1 MKQLV
6 KALIIIL
13 CVCCF
18 ASIKVNGVDEYTT
31 LNTSNGST
39 LTYKNT
45 NIEVKI
51 PKLENYKTNETEF
64 RGVWVSA
71 FAGDING
78 YTSSKEACQEELTSV
93 LDLMEKYNLN
103 TILFHIRTHNDAF
116 YNTNLAPKSNY
127 IRACDFNKWD
137 YLEWFINECHK
148 RGIEFHAWMNPYRIS
163 STKTTLQEVRSRFS
177 SYPLNPASSDN
188 NILIGQSGAILDPG
202 SPLVRNYLINVCLE
216 VMKKYDVDAIHFDDY
231 FYIEGVDDSATFNQY
246 KDDFNTDN
254 LEEFRRL
261 QVDKFI
267 EDLSSAMYEFNIE
280 NNRAVQLGISPS
292 GVYRNGS
299 YNTNYVYD
307 DNGTLISP
315 VASNSTGYS
324 HYDSPLYSDTK
335 KWIDN
340 EWIDYIIPQ
349 LYGSF
354 ENTGMPYADMVD
366 WWTQVVKYKKVNL
379 YTGIGLYQM
388 NGTSDKGWYTK
399 SLNTFTNQLLYNSKF
414 EEVKGAC
421 IYSYSTLEGNGYS
434 SSDIKYVNEHMWK
447 NKAYNPESRR
457 YDYDTSD
464 INVTLLKGEY
474 SYTILIDNNDSINR
488 YAIYKSV
495 NDEETLIGFIGNNN
509 TFDKTSFVDEVEN
522 NNDITYR
529 IFPISKSNKKGNEY
543 IVYSKDAITNYN
555 LPIGIVP
562 DLTFSGTVGNKSR
575 ITIKINS
582 MSLLIGNNVT
592 YSLLM
597 SYDGKEY
604 REIKIFNKV
613 NNYRGT
619 EYTYEFNDLIKPN
632 YFMIEAYND
641 YGYIRSE
648 VLKVDYNR
656 IKASVFFE
664 AQTRIFNNKL
674 DEIIN
679 LEE

>member
-1 MKQLV
+1 MKQFV
-6 KALIIIL
+6 KTLIIIL
-13 CVCCF
+13 CICCL
-18 ASIKVNGVDEYTT
+18 ASIEVKGVDEYTT
-31 LNTSNGST
+31 LKTSSGST

-51 PKLENYKTNETEF
+51 PKLDNYKSNETEF

-71 FAGDING
+71 FAGDIKG
-78 YTSSKEACQEELTSV
+78 YVTSKEACQEELTSV

-127 IRACDFNKWD
+127 IKACDFNKWD

-163 STKTTLQEVRSRFS
+163 STKTTIQEVKSRFS
-177 SYPLNPASSDN
+177 SYPLNPASSAN
-188 NILIGQSGAILDPG
+188 NVLIGDSGAILDPG

-231 FYIEGVDDSATFNQY
+231 FYIEGIDDSSTFEQY
-246 KDDFNTDN
+246 KDDFNTDDV
-254 LEEFRRL
+254 EEFRRL

-267 EDLSSAMYEFNIE
+267 EDLSSAMYDFNIA

-354 ENTGMPYADMVD
+354 ENIGMPYADMVD

-388 NGTSDKGWYTK
+388 NGSSDKGWYTK
-399 SLNTFTNQLLYNSKF
+399 NLNTFTNELLYNSKY

-421 IYSYSTLEGNGYS
+421 IYSFSTLENNGYS
-434 SSDIKYVNEHMWK
+434 SDDIKYVNQKMWN
-447 NKAYNPESRR
+447 NKAYNPVSRR
-457 YDYDTSD
+457 YNYDATEA
-464 INVTLLKGEY
+464 NVTLFKGNN

-488 YAIYKSV
+488 YAIYRSI
-495 NDEETLIGFIGNNN
+495 NDIDTLIGFIGNNN
-509 TFDKTSFVDEVEN
+509 EFDKTSYVDEIEI
-522 NNDITYR
+522 NDNITYR
-529 IFPISKSNKKGNEY
+529 IFPISKSNKKGNEQL
-543 IVYSKDAITNYN
+543 IYSKDAKTN
-555 LPIGIVP
+555 LDLSICKIP
-562 DLTFSGTVGNKSR
+562 DLTYSGTVGGNNR
-575 ITIKINS
+575 ITIKIS
-582 MSLLIGNNVT
+582 KGSLLIGKEVS

-604 REIKIFNKV
+604 TEIKVFNKI
-613 NNYRGT
+613 NGYRGI
-619 EYTYEFNDLIKPN
+619 EYIYEFNDLLKPN
-632 YFMIEAYND
+632 YFMIEANND
-641 YGYIRSE
+641 YGTTRSE
-648 VLKVDYNR
+648 ILKVDYNR

-664 AQTRIFNNKL
+664 AQTKIFNNKFY
-674 DEIIN
+674 EIIN